1 MITLKNNFNNKTNW
15 LFWVEAVLERNNFI
29 IFLILMSFMNKF
41 EQYMSE
47 MTSAMDTYI
56 RKTE

>member
-1 MITLKNNFNNKTNW
+1 MKNNFNNKTNW
-15 LFWVEAVLERNNFI
+15 LFWIKAVLERNNFI